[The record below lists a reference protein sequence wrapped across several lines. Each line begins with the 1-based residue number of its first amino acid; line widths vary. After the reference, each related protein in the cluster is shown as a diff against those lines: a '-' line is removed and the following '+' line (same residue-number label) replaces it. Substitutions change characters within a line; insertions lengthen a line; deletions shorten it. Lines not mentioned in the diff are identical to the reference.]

1 MAVEMR
7 KEDKSLGDLFSEL
20 TSEISLLFR
29 QEAELAKLE
38 LVEKGTRM
46 ARHSGMLVVGAAV
59 AHGAFL
65 TLLAAA
71 VFALALA
78 MPLWLSALFTGLIA
92 GLIGY
97 ASIHIGLKRLKRMT
111 PVPEQTI
118 ETLKEDKEWLKTI
131 K

>member
-7 KEDKSLGDLFSEL
+7 REDKSLGDLFSEL
-20 TSEISLLFR
+20 TSEISLLFQ

-38 LVEKGTRM
+38 MVRKGTRM
-46 ARHSGMLVVGAAV
+46 AKHSSMLVAGAAM
-59 AHGAFL
+59 AYGAFL

-78 MPLWLSALFTGLIA
+78 MPIWLSALFIGLIA
-92 GLIGY
+92 GIIGY
-97 ASIHIGLKRLKRMT
+97 GLIHIGLKRLKRMT

-118 ETLKEDKEWLKTI
+118 ETLKEGKEWLKTI